1 MSKKIIALLLV
12 LCLALSLAA
21 CSSGGSNEQSSQS
34 QESSQTQEPSQ
45 SSESSTV
52 EESSEPTEE
61 PDESSEESSEA
72 PEVNE
77 SGLRPAK
84 TAKDSQSISDE
95 ETQEL
100 LSYMGKSISEEYLVP
115 NGISAADFAWPTDET
130 AWEYYDALLTKV
142 YFKVAVGIDR
152 DELITEDIIPA
163 SPDKEIMEAATD
175 GVLNWCQL
183 FESVESVYLDY
194 LFIPLRDYQYVQGNV
209 TFE

>member
-1 MSKKIIALLLV
+1 MKSRMTAILLT
-12 LCLALSLAA
+12 LCLVLSLAA
-21 CSSGGSNEQSSQS
+21 CSSGGSGD
-34 QESSQTQEPSQ
+34 SSQTQEPSQ
-45 SSESSTV
+45 SSGSSSA
-52 EESSEPTEE
+52 EGNSEPTEE
-61 PDESSEESSEA
+61 PEDPSESSKEDAET

-84 TAKDSQSISDE
+84 TAKDANSISDE
-95 ETQEL
+95 DTQEL
-100 LSYMGKSISEEYLVP
+100 MSYIGKSISEEYLVP

-130 AWEYYDALLTKV
+130 AWKYYDALLTKV

-183 FESVESVYLDY
+183 FESVDSVYLDY
-194 LFIPLRDYQYVQGNV
+194 LFIPLRDYQYVQDNV